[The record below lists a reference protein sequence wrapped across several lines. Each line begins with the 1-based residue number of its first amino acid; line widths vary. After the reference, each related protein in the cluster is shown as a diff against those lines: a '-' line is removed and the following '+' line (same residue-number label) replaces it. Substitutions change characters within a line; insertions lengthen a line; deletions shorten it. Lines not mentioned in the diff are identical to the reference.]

1 MCCFKGLKVNS
12 FEGFDKK
19 CFQGYDFPAFGVIV
33 LVVQYQPKTVIPIVD
48 AMFKKKF
55 LFILFCLSV
64 QLYAQERYFVVK
76 DSITKEKLP
85 YTNVNFLNGY
95 GIFSDENG
103 KVILDKEVPNQIKI
117 THIGYFDK
125 IVSLDE
131 LHGNTDVFLT
141 ASTEILGELKMTVSG
156 NDARKRKEYVVKP
169 TMHDN
174 SNEMYWS
181 SLGQQ
186 FAFYIPN
193 DRKNSVLKSVVIPV
207 IVKDLYQGMAN
218 QSFEDHP
225 YGTMMKIEF
234 MSNVGN
240 QPGKKVYDYDKVFV
254 IQSAK
259 VEGKVEVKFD
269 ETIAV
274 PENGFFVVMTVI
286 GKTDEKGDYVPE
298 LPFGIREVNG
308 EKKKFIKIILPNY
321 PLVADS
327 KNQLT
332 LFRHVFGAS
341 GNWSRIERPMVY
353 KKDKKYPMYNI
364 GIGYTISS
372 PK

>member
-1 MCCFKGLKVNS
+1 
-12 FEGFDKK
+12 
-19 CFQGYDFPAFGVIV
+19 
-33 LVVQYQPKTVIPIVD
+33 
-48 AMFKKKF
+48 MFKNFF
-55 LFILFCLSV
+55 LFVFCCLSA

-76 DSITKEKLP
+76 DSITKETLP
-85 YTNVNFLNGY
+85 YTNINFLNGY
-95 GIFSDENG
+95 GIFSDEYG
-103 KVILDKEVPNQIKI
+103 KVMLHKDVPNQIKI
-117 THIGYFDK
+117 THIGYLDK
-125 IVSLDE
+125 IVSLGE
-131 LHGNTDVFLT
+131 LHGNADIFLT
-141 ASTEILGELKMTVSG
+141 PSAEILGELKMTVSR
-156 NDARKRKEYVVKP
+156 NEAKKRKEYVVKP
-169 TMHDN
+169 RMHEN

-186 FAFYIPN
+186 FAFFIPN
-193 DRKNSVLKSVVIPV
+193 DRKNSILKSVAIPV
-207 IVKDLYQGMAN
+207 IVKDLYQGMAD

-225 YGTMMKIEF
+225 YGTMMKFEF

-240 QPGKKVYDYDKVFV
+240 QPGKKVYDYDKIFV

-259 VEGKVEVKFD
+259 VEGKVEVQFD

-286 GKTDEKGDYVPE
+286 GKTNENGEYVPE

-308 EKKKFIKIILPNY
+308 EKKKYIKIILPNY

-341 GNWSRIERPMVY
+341 ENWSRIERPMVY

-372 PK
+372 PN

>member
-1 MCCFKGLKVNS
+1 
-12 FEGFDKK
+12 
-19 CFQGYDFPAFGVIV
+19 
-33 LVVQYQPKTVIPIVD
+33 
-48 AMFKKKF
+48 MFKKFF
-55 LFILFCLSV
+55 LFIFCCLSA
-64 QLYAQERYFVVK
+64 QLYSQERYFVVK
-76 DSITKEKLP
+76 DSITKEALP
-85 YTNVNFLNGY
+85 YTNINFLNGY

-103 KVILDKEVPNQIKI
+103 KVMLQKDVPNHIKI
-117 THIGYFDK
+117 THIGYSDK
-125 IVSLDE
+125 IVLLDE
-131 LHGNTDVFLT
+131 LKGNADVFLT
-141 ASTEILGELKMTVSG
+141 PSAEILGELKVTVSR
-156 NDARKRKEYVVKP
+156 NDAKKRKEYVVKP
-169 TMHDN
+169 SMHDN

-193 DRKNSVLKSVVIPV
+193 DRKNSVLKSVAIPL

-234 MSNVGN
+234 MSNIGN
-240 QPGKKVYDYDKVFV
+240 QPGKKVYDYDKIFV
-254 IQSAK
+254 IHSAK
-259 VEGKVEVKFD
+259 VDGKVEVKFD

-286 GKTDEKGDYVPE
+286 GKTDEKGEYVPE

-308 EKKKFIKIILPNY
+308 EKKKYIKIILPNY
-321 PLVADS
+321 PLVEAS
-327 KNQLT
+327 KKQMT

-341 GNWSRIERPMVY
+341 ENWSRIERPMVY

-372 PK
+372 PN